1 MLSSARESGFSL
13 IELMVTLV
21 IFAVMAA
28 MAAPSMRQYAENMK
42 TLATAEAFSASLQQ
56 ARSEAIRRNVPVE
69 LVLTTASPVPAN
81 VETSALTT
89 SGPNWLVRQTPETAD
104 DPHVFIE
111 GKAGAEGGGRAGQ
124 GTSVVISTTGASS
137 IRFNAAGALVGA
149 GAVVNFGQQ
158 DATCADAG
166 GPARCLRV
174 VASAGGQVRMCDPAA
189 TGAGDTR
196 KC

>member
-1 MLSSARESGFSL
+1 MLNSARESGFSL

-89 SGPNWLVRQTPETAD
+89 SGPNWLIRQTPETAD
-104 DPHVFIE
+104 DPHVFID
-111 GKAGAEGGGRAGQ
+111 GKAGAEGGGRANQ
-124 GTSVVISTTGASS
+124 GTSVVIAADASS
-137 IRFNAAGALVGA
+137 IRFNASGGLVGSLL
-149 GAVVNFGQQ
+149 AVHFTQQ
-158 DATCADAG
+158 GGTCVADN
-166 GPARCLRV
+166 GPARCLDV
-174 VASAGGQVRMCDPAA
+174 VVSTGGQVRMCDPSVS
-189 TGAGDTR
+189 GAGETR